1 MNHVDKGEPCQWK
14 GKGDKGGK
22 EEKGHGR
29 GKGNHGMPGFS
40 SAFYASNAT
49 YNGVPEPQYDKA
61 DAWLHE
67 IESMRITDEP
77 HRRAADDE
85 GEFARIEGQQAY
97 CSMVTTSGGPPIQFC
112 MTCGKYC
119 PDGST
124 HWYSRLH
131 LKKVQSKP
139 YTWQDQWLPA
149 PKPAGGG
156 ASQPAGGGAWPQPPQ
171 PQPQWSFSPP
181 AAPSWEATAPA
192 SQLYATQEELNRAN
206 AQIKKLQHELSELSS
221 GWSML
226 QDKCDWYVWQ
236 WGLAVVRRCVPADGF
251 QTEQC
256 Q

>member
-1 MNHVDKGEPCQWK
+1 
-14 GKGDKGGK
+14 
-22 EEKGHGR
+22 
-29 GKGNHGMPGFS
+29 MPDFS
-40 SAFYASNAT
+40 AAFYASNAT
-49 YNGVPEPQYDKA
+49 YNGPGVPEPQYEKA
-61 DAWLHE
+61 DAWLYE
-67 IESMRITDEP
+67 IESGRITDEP
-77 HRRAADDE
+77 HRRAADDK

-97 CSMVTTSGGPPIQFC
+97 CSMVPTSGGPPIQFC

-181 AAPSWEATAPA
+181 AAPSWEATV
-192 SQLYATQEELNRAN
+192 SKLHATQEELNRAN
-206 AQIKKLQHELSELSS
+206 AEIEKLQHELSE
-221 GWSML
+221 WSML
-226 QDKCDWYVWQ
+226 KETVEWYEWQ
-236 WGLAVVRRCVPADGF
+236 WEEAIKRGAPRGGF
-251 QTEQC
+251 Q
-256 Q
+256 